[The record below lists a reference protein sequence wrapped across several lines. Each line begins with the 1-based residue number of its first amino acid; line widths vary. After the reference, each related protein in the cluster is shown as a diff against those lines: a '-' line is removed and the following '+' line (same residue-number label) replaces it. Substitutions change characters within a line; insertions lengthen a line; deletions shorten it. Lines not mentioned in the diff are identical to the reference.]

1 MSGIAHTRADG
12 AMWRCSLYYIIF
24 NQNTVLKRYFQF
36 QSLFTL
42 KILSYTSA
50 IINRYHTSFFRQR
63 LEIIKLYF
71 VSQHKAILSKEG
83 PSEIQA
89 NQRVRL
95 KCEEEEQQDK
105 YSRQN
110 RKGAKFTAIVN
121 SRKQIVDQDPT
132 RGLARLGSRA
142 ALSFAFKFLK
152 RAWRSGE
159 DADLCSDILY
169 ESLDALQ
176 VMN

>member
-1 MSGIAHTRADG
+1 MFSLPHYIQPEYGIKKKLLISFIVLHYV
-12 AMWRCSLYYIIF
+12 LVYIS
-24 NQNTVLKRYFQF
+24 VLTKW
-36 QSLFTL
+36 
-42 KILSYTSA
+42 
-50 IINRYHTSFFRQR
+50 YHTLFFRQR

-83 PSEIQA
+83 PSKSQA
-89 NQRVRL
+89 NQHVRS
-95 KCEEEEQQDK
+95 KCEEEEEQKDK

-110 RKGAKFTAIVN
+110 RKGAHFTAMVN
-121 SRKQIVDQDPT
+121 SKKQIVDQDPT

-176 VMN
+176 VTN

>member
-1 MSGIAHTRADG
+1 M
-12 AMWRCSLYYIIF
+12 
-24 NQNTVLKRYFQF
+24 
-36 QSLFTL
+36 
-42 KILSYTSA
+42 
-50 IINRYHTSFFRQR
+50 
-63 LEIIKLYF
+63 
-71 VSQHKAILSKEG
+71 SKEE

-95 KCEEEEQQDK
+95 KCEEEEEQKDK
-105 YSRQN
+105 YSRQI
-110 RKGAKFTAIVN
+110 RKGANFTAISN

-176 VMN
+176 VMHQNKIVTLAYKNLKLLPL

>member
-1 MSGIAHTRADG
+1 M
-12 AMWRCSLYYIIF
+12 
-24 NQNTVLKRYFQF
+24 
-36 QSLFTL
+36 
-42 KILSYTSA
+42 

-95 KCEEEEQQDK
+95 KCEEEEDK
-105 YSRQN
+105 YSRQT
-110 RKGAKFTAIVN
+110 RKGANFTAIVN

>member
-1 MSGIAHTRADG
+1 MSGIAHTGADG

-24 NQNTVLKRYFQF
+24 NQNTVLKRNFQF
-36 QSLFTL
+36 HSLFTFYA
-42 KILSYTSA
+42 SFYSSV